1 MENNTFVTETD
12 VEFAKQQFKRGIVIV
27 FLVGTLLSCLGLLVS
42 WSLFGIFEAILIFSC
57 AMSTKQQ
64 QARGF
69 AWRLEFFGNE
79 LIITNLTT
87 GEQFHVYD
95 TPASDFVVK
104 CSRYKNES
112 DCCTFAVK
120 RTVFGFDGV
129 KNCEQLKAYIKENFD

>member
-69 AWRLEFFGNE
+69 AWRLEFFSNE

-87 GEQFHVYD
+87 GEQFRVYD

-120 RTVFGFDGV
+120 RTVLGFDGV
-129 KNCEQLKAYIKENFD
+129 KNCEQLRAYIKENFN